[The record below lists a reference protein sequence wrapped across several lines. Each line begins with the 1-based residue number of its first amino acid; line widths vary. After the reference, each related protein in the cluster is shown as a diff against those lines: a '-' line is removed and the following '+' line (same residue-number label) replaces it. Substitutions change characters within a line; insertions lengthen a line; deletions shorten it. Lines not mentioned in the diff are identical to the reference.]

1 MKSLDKVI
9 EIMDGVDQICTCCAY
24 QYDCDETEC
33 IEKTALHYLR
43 KYQIEKNKS
52 GMDRLK
58 EVFREVRG
66 EI

>member
-43 KYQIEKNKS
+43 E
-52 GMDRLK
+52 
-58 EVFREVRG
+58 
-66 EI
+66 